1 MMPFLGVHIE
11 IIRQKVVFLPV
22 MIVIVPSSS
31 MSNLT
36 TFCRFL
42 TGTFLILTASA
53 PLSVRANPAVDI
65 PSLSVQETAYGDSTV
80 GTNTVSIEAI
90 KVHVSVF
97 NRPSQ
102 QYTIQSIFL
111 KHTGNS
117 DKNLPAVDDVTTFE
131 VSNCNDIFL
140 VTANPIAV
148 PPRPSS
154 FLKAAPKVATT
165 PKPASVTASTNTN
178 TPGAATPSGSPEAWQ
193 FDPRVGY
200 VVRSLNNGK
209 VLGQVYSSHDLESL
223 CKSHPEILEKAPA
236 GRHLEATSLVQSL
249 IKK

>member
-1 MMPFLGVHIE
+1 MPFLGLHIE
-11 IIRQKVVFLPV
+11 IIRQKVIFLPV
-22 MIVIVPSSS
+22 MIMVVPSPF

-36 TFCRFL
+36 TFCRIL
-42 TGTFLILTASA
+42 TGTFLTLMASA
-53 PLSVRANPAVDI
+53 PPSVRANPAVDI
-65 PSLSVQETAYGDSTV
+65 PSLSVQEAAYGDSTV

-90 KVHVSVF
+90 TVHVSVF
-97 NRPSQ
+97 NRPPQ

-111 KHTGNS
+111 KRTGNS
-117 DKNLPAVDDVTTFE
+117 DKNLPAVDDVTAFE
-131 VSNCNDIFL
+131 VTNCNDTFL

-165 PKPASVTASTNTN
+165 PKPAATAASATTNA
-178 TPGAATPSGSPEAWQ
+178 PGAATPSGSPEAWQ

-200 VVRSLNNGK
+200 GVRSLNNGK
-209 VLGQVYSSHDLESL
+209 VLGQVYSSHDVESL
-223 CKSHPEILEKAPA
+223 CKSHPEILENAPT
-236 GRHLEATSLVQSL
+236 GRHLEAASLVQSL